1 MTIIYSKKPY
11 DPNQRPT
18 VIFTKRAA
26 TVSPSRSKKQNGAL
40 LLKQT
45 TSVPIDHNQVA
56 FKTILLSS
64 SFSQLQT
71 ESGTITSVQS
81 MAYCCNDFFCNIGHG
96 IGKQFDTSFPK
107 VL

>member
-1 MTIIYSKKPY
+1 MVINYSKKPN

-18 VIFTKRAA
+18 VIFTKRVA

-45 TSVPIDHNQVA
+45 TSVPIDQNQVA
-56 FKTILLSS
+56 FKTVLLSS

-71 ESGTITSVQS
+71 ESGKYYYICSI
-81 MAYCCNDFFCNIGHG
+81 YG
-96 IGKQFDTSFPK
+96 
-107 VL
+107 LLL